1 MLELDVNTFETEV
14 LQASGKLLVDFYGA
28 GCAPCEELMPHVHAL
43 EETYGGSLKFCAFN
57 TNQSRRLALSQKIM
71 GLPAVVIYENGVAI
85 ERCMKGNATPENI
98 EEMIKRHIG

>member
-14 LQASGKLLVDFYGA
+14 LQSTGKLVVDFYGE
-28 GCAPCEELMPHVHAL
+28 GCVPCQELMPHIHAL
-43 EETYGGSLKFCAFN
+43 EETYGDQIKFCAFN

-71 GLPAVVIYENGVAI
+71 GLPAVVIYENGVMV

-98 EEMIKRHIG
+98 EAMIQRYL